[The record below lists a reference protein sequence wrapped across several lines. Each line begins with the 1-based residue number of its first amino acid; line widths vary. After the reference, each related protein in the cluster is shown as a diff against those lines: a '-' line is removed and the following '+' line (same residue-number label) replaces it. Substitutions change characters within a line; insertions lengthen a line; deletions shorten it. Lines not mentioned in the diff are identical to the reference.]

1 MPLWARRNQ
10 RGDVVSPHRPDEY
23 YDAAETTPPA
33 KMEANRLALLGQ
45 AVRHARELP
54 FYREHWS
61 AAGLDLSVIEGND
74 DFSSLPMVRKRDLIE
89 AIAGRHSAD
98 IGLDAPG
105 GPTPSNI
112 VLTSGTGGFHTFAAL
127 TDDNL
132 DGPGLLAQLRELW
145 AMRVRPGM
153 RVLSLSPAWHALG
166 LFESR
171 ALTEL
176 GAVPVLPWGTLTPRF
191 VAGMFEAIQ
200 SLDVEHLLV
209 TARAARM
216 LLAECDRRGLD
227 PRRAFASVR
236 YVGCAGEP
244 LSPVFRSY
252 LVERFDLDD
261 LFERGGSG
269 DGMFGGSECHAHRG
283 HHIAADVHYVE
294 ILDEDG
300 RQLAPGERG
309 SAVVTNLGL
318 GRSLYVRFDTED
330 VAAVI
335 PGPCPCGRTHPV
347 IEFYGRREDSVR
359 IGSTLITPADVR
371 TALDELEPT
380 RFRPF
385 SLLGSEKGVR
395 IAIAGLETTSPSG
408 LTEAENAISER
419 LDVET
424 RLEPSG
430 VGVATWKEE
439 RVSRRDNGT

>member
-1 MPLWARRNQ
+1 MSA
-10 RGDVVSPHRPDEY
+10 HRPDEY
-23 YDAAETTPPA
+23 YDVAETTPP
-33 KMEANRLALLGQ
+33 EVLNANRSALLEEV
-45 AVRHARELP
+45 VRHARQDLP
-54 FYREHWS
+54 FYQNHWA
-61 AAGLDLSVIEGND
+61 AAGTDISAIEGGEA
-74 DFSSLPMVRKRDLIE
+74 FSSLPMVRKRDLIN
-89 AIAGRHSAD
+89 AITDRHSAD

-105 GPTPSNI
+105 GPAPSNI

-176 GAVPVLPWGTLTPRF
+176 GAVPVMPWGTLTPRF
-191 VAGMFEAIQ
+191 VASMFEAIR
-200 SLDVEHLLV
+200 SLEVEHLLV

-216 LLAECDRRGLD
+216 LLAESERRGLD
-227 PRRAFASVR
+227 PRRAFESVR
-236 YVGCAGEP
+236 YLGCAGEP
-244 LSPVFRSY
+244 LSPVFRSF
-252 LVERFDLDD
+252 LVERFELED

-269 DGMFGGSECHAHRG
+269 DGMFGGGECHAHRG

-294 ILDEDG
+294 IVDEDG
-300 RQLAPGERG
+300 RELAPGERG

-318 GRSLYVRFDTED
+318 GRSLYIRFDTED

-359 IGSTLITPADVR
+359 IGHRLITPADVR

-385 SLLGSEKGVR
+385 SLLGSGESVR
-395 IAIAGLETTSPSG
+395 IAVADLEFTSPSG
-408 LTEAENAISER
+408 LSEAENAISER
-419 LDVET
+419 LDVDV
-424 RLEPSG
+424 RLETSG
-430 VGVATWKEE
+430 VGAVNWKEE
-439 RVSRRDNGT
+439 RVSRREQGT